1 MSFKIIPI
9 RASYYFA
16 LFGILNIYISVDTEH
31 QIFDIVA
38 SSFVILTSPMFSF
51 IKR

>member
-16 LFGILNIYISVDTEH
+16 LFGIWYCKYKYQWMLS
-31 QIFDIVA
+31 
-38 SSFVILTSPMFSF
+38 
-51 IKR
+51 IKFF